1 VVLGLVIKLQ
11 VPINLIFGREW
22 NEFASYVV
30 LIDSQSDCVP
40 SYVQN
45 LARKPQASFAGCQSF
60 KSAKA

>member
-1 VVLGLVIKLQ
+1 MLLGLVMKLQ
-11 VPINLIFGREW
+11 VPIDLIFGREW

-30 LIDSQSDCVP
+30 LIDSHCVP